1 MIYKLLEI
9 GIMKGNMT
17 KKYNGDIVGGSLLV
31 AESRKIAQLLLED
44 VSGDE
49 WNKAIV
55 IDNILQERSP
65 AAAKRHARLIKKRL
79 QKMTGELW
87 NIVATG
93 SSETATQ
100 ALVAATI
107 KDSFL
112 LGDFLLNVIQQR
124 WKMFERKLYKTDWNN
139 YIEMCA
145 QVDPGILEWSE
156 TTRKK
161 TRQVVLRILA
171 EAGYVDSTKTLNLQ
185 PVIINPEIEAYLRS
199 HDENYVL
206 QCIKATE

>member
-1 MIYKLLEI
+1 
-9 GIMKGNMT
+9 MT
-17 KKYNGDIVGGSLLV
+17 KKYNGDIVAGSLLV

-65 AAAKRHARLIKKRL
+65 AAAKRHARLIRKRL

-112 LGDFLLNVIQQR
+112 LGDFLLNVINRR

-145 QVDPGILEWSE
+145 QVDPDILEWSE
-156 TTRKK
+156 ATQKK
-161 TRQVVLRILA
+161 ARQVVLRILA
-171 EAGYVDSTKTLNLQ
+171 EAGYIDSTKTLNLQ
-185 PVIINPEIEAYLRS
+185 PVIINPEVEAYLRS